1 MAISAFPY
9 TAVLDVSANTLL
21 GNNTG
26 SPAAA
31 IALTATQVRTLLS
44 IYTSA
49 QVDSLLAGYQPL
61 DADLTAIAAL
71 TTTSFGRSLLTQADA
86 AATRTT
92 IGAGTSSFSGAYG
105 DLTGI
110 PATFTPSSHAH
121 GNITNAGAIG
131 TTASL
136 PVITGASGVLTAGA
150 FGTTSGTFCQ
160 GDDSRLSDSRTPTA
174 HKTSHATGGSDAL
187 TAADI
192 GAVPTSLTLTINGTT
207 QDLSAN
213 RTFTISAGVSGS
225 TGSVDNAML
234 RADGT
239 GGSTLQAS
247 GWLMADNYTTSP
259 NNTVNHASL
268 QATGGTTNVS
278 VSIVP
283 KGSGSFSLH
292 VPDGTSTG
300 GNARG
305 ANAVDLQ
312 ISRSLATQIASG
324 TGAAIIGG
332 RNNTASGDYA
342 IAGGSGCTS
351 SGLNPGPALGI
362 NNTASGGNGAAA
374 IGGELVVTGNYGFAS
389 GYYGLSSGGERIHSR
404 DAFNLRGGQQIVDI
418 PLWVRSTSATAVN
431 MDFRVRSGFVN
442 VYRAEIC
449 GIKSDGS
456 AVAVYSRRI
465 TVKNVGGTLTVV
477 ESQTIGTDYEDNAS
491 TNVAVTT
498 NAANLRIQVTG
509 IAGETWRWCAVLY
522 GMDHEYGT

>member
-31 IALTATQVRTLLS
+31 IALTATQVRSLLS
-44 IYTSA
+44 VYTST
-49 QVDSLLAGYQPL
+49 QVDALLANYQPV
-61 DADLTAIAAL
+61 DSDLTAIAAL

-92 IGAGTSSFSGAYG
+92 I
-105 DLTGI
+105 D
-110 PATFTPSSHAH
+110 
-121 GNITNAGAIG
+121 
-131 TTASL
+131 
-136 PVITGASGVLTAGA
+136 
-150 FGTTSGTFCQ
+150 
-160 GDDSRLSDSRTPTA
+160 
-174 HKTSHATGGSDAL
+174 
-187 TAADI
+187 
-192 GAVPTSLTLTINGTT
+192 AVPTARTLTINGTT
-207 QDLSAN
+207 QDLSAD
-213 RTFTISAGVSGS
+213 RTFNISAGVSGS

-239 GGSTLQAS
+239 GGSTVQAS
-247 GWLMADNYTTSP
+247 NWLMADNYTASP

-283 KGSGSFSLH
+283 KGSGAFSLH

-300 GNARG
+300 GNTRG

-312 ISRSLATQIASG
+312 ISRSSATQVASG
-324 TGAAIIGG
+324 TGATIIGG
-332 RNNTASGDYA
+332 RNNIASGDYA

-351 SGLNPGPALGI
+351 SGTNPGPALGT
-362 NNTASGGNGAAA
+362 NNTASGGNGSAA
-374 IGGELVVTGNYGFAS
+374 IGGELSVTGIYGFAS
-389 GYYGLSSGGERIHSR
+389 GYYGTSSGGERTHSR
-404 DAFNLRGGQQIVDI
+404 DALGSRGGQQIVDV
-418 PLWVRSTSATAVN
+418 PLYVRSTSATAVN
-431 MDFRVRSGFVN
+431 MDFRVRTSFVN

-449 GIKSDGS
+449 GVKSNGS

-465 TVKNVGGTLTVV
+465 IVKNVGGTLTIV
-477 ESQTIGTDYEDNAS
+477 ETQTIGTDYEDNAS
-491 TNVAVTT
+491 TDVAVTT
-498 NAANLRIQVTG
+498 SAANLRIQVTG